1 MLLIA
6 TRYRQKP
13 SDVDS
18 PIANHMN
25 LYPCMLKNFGP
36 NILEPG
42 RYNILCKLLTT
53 KTTIDEEGSKR
64 VVGIWTEG
72 KGIIQVNQRK

>member
-1 MLLIA
+1 
-6 TRYRQKP
+6 
-13 SDVDS
+13 
-18 PIANHMN
+18 
-25 LYPCMLKNFGP
+25 MLKNFGP